1 MQIHSKSK
9 IGLVVVLAVALV
21 GTGCSAEWISV
32 ALEDLPV
39 LTQMA
44 LNIGTVVTT
53 LESGQQISA
62 ADAAAIQKISAQA
75 SADLNLLASLY
86 NEYKTAPSAKVMQQ
100 IQAVIGDIDQN
111 LPALLQATRIE
122 NAALSAR
129 IAAAVNLIVT
139 TVNSFAELIPQG
151 EGVSAQAASPRSRN
165 ARDPSAGS
173 GQALGHPGALPRAAE
188 LKRQWNEQICG
199 ASGNAAVDG
208 AMEVCAVR

>member
-9 IGLVVVLAVALV
+9 VGLVVVLAVALV
-21 GTGCSAEWISV
+21 ATGCSAEWISV

-75 SADLNLLASLY
+75 SGDLNLLVSLY
-86 NEYKTAPSAKVMQQ
+86 NEYKQAPSATVLQK
-100 IQAVIGDIDQN
+100 IQAVIADIDQN
-111 LPALLQATRIE
+111 LPALLQATHIE

-129 IAAAVNLIVT
+129 LAAAVNLIVT
-139 TVNSFAELIPQG
+139 TVNSFAELIPQS
-151 EGVSAQAASPRSRN
+151 EGAVTAEASARKAQ
-165 ARDPSAGS
+165 
-173 GQALGHPGALPRAAE
+173 LPRAAE
-188 LKRQWNEQICG
+188 LKKQWNEQICG

-208 AMEVCAVR
+208 ALVFCGVK